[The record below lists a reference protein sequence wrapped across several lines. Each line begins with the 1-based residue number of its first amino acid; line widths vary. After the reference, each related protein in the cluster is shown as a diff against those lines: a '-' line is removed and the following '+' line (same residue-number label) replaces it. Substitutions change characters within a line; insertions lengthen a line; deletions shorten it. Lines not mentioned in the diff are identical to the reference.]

1 MNVLLVSYVIL
12 AGALAYLMRRWERA
26 LHLPGFGA

>member
-1 MNVLLVSYVIL
+1 VIL